1 MISNDGESLL
11 VFFPVERF
19 VAKQVVGMAHLDDT
33 EFTEDIV
40 AMALHHQSMTP
51 SER

>member
-11 VFFPVERF
+11 GFFPIERF
-19 VAKQVVGMAHLDDT
+19 VAKQVVGMSHLNDA

-40 AMALHHQSMTP
+40 AMALHHQMHDAV
-51 SER
+51 